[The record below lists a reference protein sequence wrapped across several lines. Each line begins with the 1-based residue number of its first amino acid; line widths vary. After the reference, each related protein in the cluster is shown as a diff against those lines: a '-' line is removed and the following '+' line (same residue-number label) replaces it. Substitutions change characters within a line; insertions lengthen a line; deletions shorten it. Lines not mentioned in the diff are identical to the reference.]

1 MGRFNV
7 VYQFDAF
14 DGTPDATNVI
24 RMRAIQA
31 GAGSRGGT
39 YHAMYDG
46 SEVIIG
52 FFKGDFRGVN
62 HRIPGFEPV
71 YRRIPSKG
79 PRGHYKCS

>member
-1 MGRFNV
+1 M
-7 VYQFDAF
+7 
-14 DGTPDATNVI
+14 I

-52 FFKGDFRGVN
+52 FFKGDPDQPIIVGGAFNTIDVDPTLSEDYF
-62 HRIPGFEPV
+62 I
-71 YRRIPSKG
+71 
-79 PRGHYKCS
+79 